1 MSVNSPLREPYK
13 IKNSIIQ
20 EKKRHTVKALVIV
33 CLVTG
38 LILGVY
44 CGKGR
49 LHDFALFKKYRL
61 KVDPKI
67 AILADL
73 GFLGIAKFHSN
84 SWLPFK
90 KSKNKPLTK
99 AEKQANREQARQRVG
114 VEHRNRDCKIFRI
127 VKDVYR
133 GKHKNYGINW
143 NLVAGL
149 VNFKSATNNLNL
161 ARP

>member
-1 MSVNSPLREPYK
+1 V
-13 IKNSIIQ
+13 
-20 EKKRHTVKALVIV
+20 VV

-49 LHDFALFKKYRL
+49 IHDFALFKKSRL
-61 KVDPKI
+61 KVHPKI

-73 GFLGIAKFHSN
+73 GFLGIAKLHTKSC
-84 SWLPFK
+84 LPFK

-99 AEKQANREQARQRVG
+99 PEKQANRGQARQRVA
-114 VEHRNRDCKIFRI
+114 VENRNRDCKIFRI

-133 GKHKNYGINW
+133 GKHKNYGSNW

-149 VNFKSATNNLNL
+149 VNFKSATKNLKF
-161 ARP
+161 ASP